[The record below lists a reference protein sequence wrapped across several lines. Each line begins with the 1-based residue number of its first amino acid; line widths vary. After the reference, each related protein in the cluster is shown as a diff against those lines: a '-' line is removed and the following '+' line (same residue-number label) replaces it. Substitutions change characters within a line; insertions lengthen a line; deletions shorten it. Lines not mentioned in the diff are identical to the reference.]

1 MQTPVIPDYSALTK
15 LWALWLQQDQ
25 WPQLDK
31 WLKQYERVLAPSA
44 RSIKVP
50 KRYTSLQ
57 SSAMDSN
64 SFAMISAIRF
74 LQLAAGLE
82 LLYRAGNVD
91 IDLFAWDASW
101 NLDALEKIPPLAFWY
116 WIGLRV
122 STSVDAIAPP
132 KALNDAQKRKN
143 FFMTMTTNTGLQES
157 GLWNGLR
164 PQWLTLLQQRQI
176 ASQWDP
182 VMLTRF
188 MSYQTTTPPLW
199 LRVQQGRAVE
209 EVAATLSSE
218 GVNVRLHEEGL
229 CAFGGV
235 GVQTTSMYRQGV
247 VEIQDLAS
255 QQIAAAIAVRSG
267 EKVWDCCAGA
277 GGKSLAIA
285 ARMNNKGVLLA
296 TDLHGYKLDELKRR
310 AKRAQLGNVRTFTWA
325 GDEPLRLPK
334 EIAQQKGFDWVL
346 VDAPCSSSGTWRRNP
361 DARWRFAPTD
371 TAELV
376 VLQQKILHNSAV
388 AVRVGGHLVYA
399 TCSWQVSENEAQIAL
414 FLQNNPV
421 FSLISQ
427 TILGAP
433 QIDADTMFVAVLKRS

>member
-1 MQTPVIPDYSALTK
+1 
-15 LWALWLQQDQ
+15 
-25 WPQLDK
+25 
-31 WLKQYERVLAPSA
+31 
-44 RSIKVP
+44 
-50 KRYTSLQ
+50 
-57 SSAMDSN
+57 
-64 SFAMISAIRF
+64 
-74 LQLAAGLE
+74 
-82 LLYRAGNVD
+82 
-91 IDLFAWDASW
+91 
-101 NLDALEKIPPLAFWY
+101 
-116 WIGLRV
+116 
-122 STSVDAIAPP
+122 
-132 KALNDAQKRKN
+132 
-143 FFMTMTTNTGLQES
+143 
-157 GLWNGLR
+157 
-164 PQWLTLLQQRQI
+164 
-176 ASQWDP
+176 
-182 VMLTRF
+182 
-188 MSYQTTTPPLW
+188 
-199 LRVQQGRAVE
+199 
-209 EVAATLSSE
+209 
-218 GVNVRLHEEGL
+218 
-229 CAFGGV
+229 
-235 GVQTTSMYRQGV
+235 MYRQGV